1 MMISDGKL
9 HHSTG
14 VRSAPIS
21 TPGLCWAIEVREF
34 PAGQSHVG
42 GTEGHR
48 FYRGKKPK
56 KSGWKPHVA
65 KIQVFRVWFLS
76 IHSSRLFFHPIFRSE
91 DHWGFLS
98 VRDPQRRLVTEILM
112 SGMDMDGQWWTCFM
126 TSLMPSPD
134 FLKDPGE
141 SGADEQFFLLL
152 S

>member
-1 MMISDGKL
+1 MVNSIIPLAFDRHPFQRQG
-9 HHSTG
+9 
-14 VRSAPIS
+14 
-21 TPGLCWAIEVREF
+21 F
-34 PAGQSHVG
+34 VG
-42 GTEGHR
+42 RLKFEN
-48 FYRGKKPK
+48 FQRGKVTSGEPRAIDSIAAKNPK

>member
-56 KSGWKPHVA
+56 KKRLETACCKDSSVQGLVS
-65 KIQVFRVWFLS
+65 VYSFLTA
-76 IHSSRLFFHPIFRSE
+76 FFHPIFRSE